1 MRNRAAVLLLLLLV
15 ATVTASAQ
23 QKGRASYYGNKFHGR
38 MMSSGLRYHRDS
50 MFCAHRSYPF
60 GTLLKV
66 TNLKNNKSVVVKVM
80 DRGPYGHGRI
90 IDLSYAAAKEIDM
103 LRAGVVA
110 VSVTPYK
117 GDRGVPY
124 RTEPEDIDLPEIDF
138 EADFEELYNIPWFF
152 PEEQDD
158 RATPGDPT
166 TDDDSSDETSS
177 DEETSTK

>member
-1 MRNRAAVLLLLLLV
+1 MLLLLLLV
-15 ATVTASAQ
+15 AATTTMAQ
-23 QKGRASYYGNKFHGR
+23 QKGKASYYGNKFHGR

-124 RTEPEDIDLPEIDF
+124 RPEPESDELPEIDF
-138 EADFEELYNIPWFF
+138 EVEFEELYNIPWFF
-152 PEEQDD
+152 PEEQDED
-158 RATPGDPT
+158 VP
-166 TDDDSSDETSS
+166 TDDGQA
-177 DEETSTK
+177 DEETAEPQTP